1 MARLDAIF
9 ELHYGQSLELNALTK
24 VRRPDGVNFVGRAMG
39 NNGVTARVATNVAPA
54 AAGQISVALGGNGVL
69 STFLQPEPFV
79 CGRDVMVLVPL
90 DPLMSVPEKMFWA
103 RCIWANRFKFSYGRQ
118 ANRTLGS
125 LEVPD
130 SPPEWVKNVIV
141 PTNENLTASLESP
154 VPFGNPMTWSNFSL
168 GDLFEIRKGRRV
180 TKAVRTPGTTRFI
193 GASEKNNGVTD
204 MVDLK
209 PVFEAG
215 CVTVPYNGNSV
226 GCAFY
231 QDEPF
236 FACDDVN
243 VLIPRDVAQDK
254 FALLF
259 LCAMI
264 RHERPRFT
272 YGYKWTLERMKG
284 SKIRLPTTADGGPDW
299 SHMSRVTRGLPFSA
313 AIPASR

>member
-1 MARLDAIF
+1 MARLDSIF
-9 ELHYGQSLELNALTK
+9 ELRYGHSLELNALTK
-24 VRRPDGVNFVGRAMG
+24 VKPPNGVNFVGRAMG
-39 NNGVTARVATNVAPA
+39 NNGVTARVVTDVEPA
-54 AAGQISVALGGNGVL
+54 APGALSVALGGNGVL
-69 STFLQPEPFV
+69 STFVQPEPFV
-79 CGRDVMVLVPL
+79 CGRDVMILTSR
-90 DPLMSVPEKMFWA
+90 DPLMSVPEKLFWA
-103 RCIWANRFKFSYGRQ
+103 RCIWANRYRFSYGRQ

-130 SPPEWVKNVIV
+130 SPSEWLAKVTV
-141 PTNENLTASLESP
+141 PTNENLEASIDP
-154 VPFGNPMTWSNFSL
+154 AVPFGEPMTWTDFQL
-168 GDLFEIRKGRRV
+168 GDLFEIRKGRRF
-180 TKAVRTPGTTRFI
+180 TKADRTPGTTRFI

-209 PVFEAG
+209 PIFEAG
-215 CVTVPYNGNSV
+215 CVTIPYNGNSV

-243 VLIPRDVAQDK
+243 VLIPPDEPPDK

-264 RHERPRFT
+264 RHERQRFT

-284 SKIRLPTTADGGPDW
+284 STVRLPATAGGDPDW
-299 SHMSRVTRGLPFSA
+299 QRMSRIARGLPFSA
-313 AIPASR
+313 AIPVT